1 MSSEFLDFVLVA
13 ALGAVVGA
21 AELVSRYRDA
31 PAGALR
37 SAAAA
42 FYIFL
47 NIAASLVALALIHA
61 FGWTF
66 GVTSGG
72 PALRWTQVGVAGT
85 GAMALFR
92 TSLFTVHAGD
102 REIGVGPSTL
112 LQIFRDAADRA
123 VDRLR
128 AKDRSG
134 DVGRLMEG
142 ISYDKASRGLT
153 LYCLALM
160 QNVPDDEQKRL
171 SDSLALLDNAPI
183 DPAIKVRIL
192 GLHLMNVVGPAVL
205 KAAVDSLRAE
215 MASQEPGAKNE
226 KPEARSQKPE

>member
-1 MSSEFLDFVLVA
+1 MGSPYLDFILVA
-13 ALGAVVGA
+13 ALGGVVGA
-21 AELVSRYRDA
+21 GELVSRYRDA
-31 PAGALR
+31 PKGALR
-37 SAAAA
+37 SGAAA

-47 NIAASLVALALIHA
+47 NVAASFAALALIHA

-72 PALRWTQVGVAGT
+72 AALRWTQVGVAGT

-102 REIGVGPSTL
+102 RDIGVGPSSL

-128 AKDRSG
+128 AQDRSG
-134 DVGRLMEG
+134 DVSRVMEG

-160 QNVPDDEQKRL
+160 QTVPDDEQKRL
-171 SDSLALLDNAPI
+171 DDSLALLDNAAI

-192 GLHLMNVVGPAVL
+192 GLHLMNVVGPGVL
-205 KAAVDSLRAE
+205 EAAVEALRKE
-215 MASQEPGAKNE
+215 MAQQETGV
-226 KPEARSQKPE
+226 RSQNEENLPS